1 MDGEIYIPNNVGDGV
16 QFGYEK
22 LKPGVARRIE
32 ELGKMN
38 DRRLKYVAAGDAES
52 LLKLADEYEKRK
64 MPKMAKEIR
73 KEASD
78 VQ

>member
-1 MDGEIYIPNNVGDGV
+1 
-16 QFGYEK
+16 
-22 LKPGVARRIE
+22 
-32 ELGKMN
+32 MN